1 MWRVIISVV
10 TAIGAAIVART
21 YSEKP
26 ERVVV
31 APGAPPHDAGAAA
44 APDARDE
51 EAAVESAPVPQPGW
65 SLPKP
70 EVIPRA
76 TYWPVLLAGGVA
88 FVFWGLISDIWIF
101 GAGLILTIMSMIG
114 WVNDLLNE

>member
-1 MWRVIISVV
+1 MWRVLISVV

-21 YSEKP
+21 YSAKP

-31 APGAPPHDAGAAA
+31 APGAPPRDAVAGTSDAAA
-44 APDARDE
+44 K
-51 EAAVESAPVPQPGW
+51 EAAVESAPTPQPGW

-76 TYWPVLLAGGVA
+76 TYWPALLAGGVS

-101 GAGLILTIMSMIG
+101 GTGLILTIMSMIG

>member
-1 MWRVIISVV
+1 MWRVIVSVI

-26 ERVVV
+26 DRVVV
-31 APGAPPHDAGAAA
+31 TPGAPPREAGVIATPDAAA
-44 APDARDE
+44 A
-51 EAAVESAPVPQPGW
+51 EAATEAAPVPQPGW

-76 TYWPVLLAGGVA
+76 TYWPVLLAGGVS

-101 GAGLILTIMSMIG
+101 GTGLILTIMSMIG

>member
-1 MWRVIISVV
+1 MWRVLISVV

-31 APGAPPHDAGAAA
+31 APGAPPRETETGA
-44 APDARDE
+44 PPI
-51 EAAVESAPVPQPGW
+51 AAVEPTPQPGW

-70 EVIPRA
+70 EMIPRA
-76 TYWPVLLAGGVA
+76 TYWPVLLAGGIS
-88 FVFWGLISDIWIF
+88 FVFWGLISDIFIF

>member
-1 MWRVIISVV
+1 MWRVIISLV

-26 ERVVV
+26 ERVIV
-31 APGAPPHDAGAAA
+31 APGAPPREADAAA
-44 APDARDE
+44 AA
-51 EAAVESAPVPQPGW
+51 EAAEQAVVAAPTLQPGW

-101 GAGLILTIMSMIG
+101 GAGLILTIMSIIG

>member
-1 MWRVIISVV
+1 MWRVLISVV

-26 ERVVV
+26 ERIAV
-31 APGAPPHDAGAAA
+31 APGASPRDASAPTDAAA
-44 APDARDE
+44 R
-51 EAAVESAPVPQPGW
+51 AAVEPTPQPGW

-70 EVIPRA
+70 EMIPRA
-76 TYWPVLLAGGVA
+76 TYWPVLLAGGIS
-88 FVFWGLISDIWIF
+88 FVFWGLISDIFIF

>member
-10 TAIGAAIVART
+10 TAVGAAIVART

-31 APGAPPHDAGAAA
+31 APGAPPRDAGAAGV
-44 APDARDE
+44 PDAAER
-51 EAAVESAPVPQPGW
+51 AAVESAPTPQPGW

-76 TYWPVLLAGGVA
+76 TYWPVLLAGGIA
-88 FVFWGLISDIWIF
+88 FVFWGLISDIFIF

>member
-1 MWRVIISVV
+1 MWRVLISVV

-31 APGAPPHDAGAAA
+31 APGAPPREADAGAK
-44 APDARDE
+44 PDAAKR
-51 EAAVESAPVPQPGW
+51 AAVEPTPQPGW

-70 EVIPRA
+70 EMIPRA
-76 TYWPVLLAGGVA
+76 TYWPVLLAGGIS
-88 FVFWGLISDIWIF
+88 FVFWGLISDIFIF